1 MQRTLFTSEH
11 LLFQHS
17 FRTFVER
24 EIAPHYARWEQEG
37 IVDRACWARAGA
49 AGFLALGV
57 PEEDGGSGID
67 DFRYNTVI
75 VEELARNYF
84 MGVGFPVHIDIVT
97 PYLVH
102 LAAGEQ
108 RQRWLPKVVSGEWI
122 AAIAMTEPNA
132 GSDLAGIRTTAQRV
146 GSHYILNGQKTF
158 ISNGINNDLVIVAAK
173 TDPAVGHRG
182 VSLLVVER
190 SMEGYTRGRNLE
202 KTGLHAQDTADLF
215 FDNVQVPVE
224 NLLGAEGGGFA
235 CLMRELPQERL
246 TIAVSAIAAA
256 EAAFAWT
263 LAYTTER
270 SAFGQRIADFQHSRF
285 LLADM
290 QTELTIWRTFV
301 DRCIEAHLVGQLNA
315 EEAAMA
321 KYWTTEL
328 QKRVVDHCL
337 QLHGGYGYMRE
348 YSISRAYLDARV
360 QTIHGGTSEIMREI
374 IGRAVVKSVGNE

>member
-1 MQRTLFTSEH
+1 M
-11 LLFQHS
+11 
-17 FRTFVER
+17 
-24 EIAPHYARWEQEG
+24 
-37 IVDRACWARAGA
+37 
-49 AGFLALGV
+49 
-57 PEEDGGSGID
+57 
-67 DFRYNTVI
+67 I

-108 RQRWLPKVVSGEWI
+108 RQRWLPKVASGEWI

-158 ISNGINNDLVIVAAK
+158 VSNGINNDLVIVAAK

-246 TIAVSAIAAA
+246 TIAVSAMPPPRQRHRLCLCPARPASAA
-256 EAAFAWT
+256 
-263 LAYTTER
+263 
-270 SAFGQRIADFQHSRF
+270 QRHK
-285 LLADM
+285 L
-290 QTELTIWRTFV
+290 
-301 DRCIEAHLVGQLNA
+301 
-315 EEAAMA
+315 
-321 KYWTTEL
+321 
-328 QKRVVDHCL
+328 
-337 QLHGGYGYMRE
+337 
-348 YSISRAYLDARV
+348 
-360 QTIHGGTSEIMREI
+360 
-374 IGRAVVKSVGNE
+374 